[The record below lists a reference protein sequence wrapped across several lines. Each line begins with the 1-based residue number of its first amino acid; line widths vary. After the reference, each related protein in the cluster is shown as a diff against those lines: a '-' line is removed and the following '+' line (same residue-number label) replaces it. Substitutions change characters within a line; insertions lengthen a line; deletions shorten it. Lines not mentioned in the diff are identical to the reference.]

1 MSSPRKKEVSKGVKK
16 EVSKVVRKESR
27 KEPRVSIFVRV
38 DFKDKEDFI
47 YYYSRNL
54 SRGGIFI
61 QTVDPLPPGTPIFLQ
76 LSLPGNPQP
85 LEVESKVIW
94 SRKEENEEGN
104 KSIPGMGIQFLRI
117 DEQNKKILDDFLK
130 GRS

>member
-1 MSSPRKKEVSKGVKK
+1 MSSPRVKKVRKGVKK
-16 EVSKVVRKESR
+16 EIRKVVRKELR

-76 LSLPGNPQP
+76 L
-85 LEVESKVIW
+85 
-94 SRKEENEEGN
+94 RKEENEVGN
-104 KSIPGMGIQFLRI
+104 KAIPGMGIQFLRI
-117 DEQNKKILDDFLK
+117 DEQNKKLLDDFLK

>member
-1 MSSPRKKEVSKGVKK
+1 MSSPRKKEVSKGAKK

-76 LSLPGNPQP
+76 LSLPGNTQP
-85 LEVESKVIW
+85 LEIESKVIW

>member
-1 MSSPRKKEVSKGVKK
+1 M
-16 EVSKVVRKESR
+16 SR
-27 KEPRVSIFVRV
+27 KNTRREPRVSIFVRV

-76 LSLPGNPQP
+76 LTLPGSTLP
-85 LEVESKVIW
+85 LEIESKVIW
-94 SRKEENEEGN
+94 SRKEEEEGGT
-104 KSIPGMGIQFLRI
+104 KVIPGMGIQFVRL
-117 DEQNKKILDDFLK
+117 DEQSKKLLDDFLK
-130 GRS
+130 GKS